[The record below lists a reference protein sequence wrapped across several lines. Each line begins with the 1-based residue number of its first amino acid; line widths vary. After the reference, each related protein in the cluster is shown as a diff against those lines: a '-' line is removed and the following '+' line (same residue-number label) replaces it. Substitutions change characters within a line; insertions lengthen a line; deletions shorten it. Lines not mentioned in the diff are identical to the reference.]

1 MTDEVK
7 MEILFGRK
15 TVLLTSP
22 LPDGAERAG
31 CETGPDGLVRL
42 TLDGAVLASITL
54 PGIVRGRLDGLQELT
69 LVEVENDA
77 PVRQRSVPVTRVPT

>member
-1 MTDEVK
+1 MPEPVK
-7 MEILFGRK
+7 MEILFGQK

-22 LPDGAERAG
+22 LPYGAERAR

-42 TLDGAVLASITL
+42 TLDGFVLASLTL
-54 PGIVRGRLDGLQELT
+54 PGIVRGRLDGVEELT

-77 PVRQRSVPVTRVPT
+77 PVRQRTVPVTRASA

>member
-1 MTDEVK
+1 MPEPVK

-22 LPDGAERAG
+22 LPDGAERAR

-42 TLDGAVLASITL
+42 ALDGAVLASITL
-54 PGIVRGRLDGLQELT
+54 PGVVKDRLDGVDELT
-69 LVEVENDA
+69 LVEIENEA
-77 PVRQRSVPVTRVPT
+77 PVRKRTVPVIRVTA